1 MDNVKEVKLVC
12 DPCEIR
18 VSKKNQKEW
27 KDMKHPFYFIPNYF
41 REVALIGHDEE
52 IEEAEKKIEEFF

>member
-1 MDNVKEVKLVC
+1 MDNIKEIKLVV

-18 VSKKNQKEW
+18 VKRQFKEW

-41 REVALIGHDEE
+41 RDIVLIGTQ
-52 IEEAEKKIEEFF
+52 AEV